1 MNRTTTEQKLQLIQQ
16 IRSRYRENRHDMY
29 NREQIL
35 YGRSSYPPDD
45 SVFPEDGGEIT
56 EPEVPFSG
64 FRLRL
69 FLAALLF
76 VALVVM
82 DVNKL
87 QIAGITSDRIMEVI
101 SVDYESR
108 LEQWM
113 ETFSGGA
120 AEKENSQSVP
130 QR

>member
-35 YGRSSYPPDD
+35 YGRSSYAPDD
-45 SVFPEDGGEIT
+45 EVFSEDEGEIT
-56 EPEVPFSG
+56 EPEAPLSG

-76 VALVVM
+76 VALIVM
-82 DVNKL
+82 DINKL
-87 QIAGITSDRIMEVI
+87 QIAGITSDQIMEVI

-113 ETFSGGA
+113 ETY
-120 AEKENSQSVP
+120 SVP